1 MAHRIRETVLVLFS
15 RFALPFW
22 FRKLAILF
30 FLSNPRASRPRSH
43 IRIYTLCTQILGSAS
58 RDLLIVGFPR
68 YGIRGSSSR
77 SRHGVA
83 RLLVHWMWHSGR
95 ARHVLL
101 HLWAGTGAGTA
112 VELLPFRVAHV
123 RWPAGNV

>member
-1 MAHRIRETVLVLFS
+1 MARRLCKAITLVLDLRFHFVFESLRFFFS
-15 RFALPFW
+15 YPTRGPLGRALIFVYTHYVHKFWAQLPEISSSSVFQGMIFA
-22 FRKLAILF
+22 
-30 FLSNPRASRPRSH
+30 
-43 IRIYTLCTQILGSAS
+43 G
-58 RDLLIVGFPR
+58 
-68 YGIRGSSSR
+68 GSSSR

-83 RLLVHWMWHSGR
+83 RLLVHRMWHSGR

-101 HLWAGTGAGTA
+101 HLWAGTGTGTA